1 MPSIE
6 KYLNQIKPY
15 LKAIINNLKKSQK
28 IHLTIALNIIS
39 SKDNGEEVLM
49 NTKSNKKEIMIND
62 KADEVT
68 KKLLKLII
76 KKYQNISE
84 ISMRG
89 SDFIF
94 DCIHLLYCKCHKINP
109 NHGRSY
115 KRSYKDSPV
124 WIKNKKATI
133 NSIKKSN
140 RCYQCTVTVVLNY
153 EKTKIDPQ
161 RITKSKS
168 VTNNWE
174 GMNYPSKTM
183 IRINLGKI
191 I

>member
-1 MPSIE
+1 MW
-6 KYLNQIKPY
+6 
-15 LKAIINNLKKSQK
+15 K
-28 IHLTIALNIIS
+28 IHLTIAINFIS
-39 SKDNGEEVLM
+39 SNDNGEEVLM
-49 NTKSNKKEIMIND
+49 NAKSNKKEIMIND

-68 KKLLKLII
+68 KTLLKLII
-76 KKYQNISE
+76 KRYQNISE

-94 DCIHLLYCKCHKINP
+94 DCINLLYYKCHKINS

-115 KRSYKDSPV
+115 KDYPV

-140 RCYQCTVTVVLNY
+140 KCYQYAVTVVLNY
-153 EKTKIDPQ
+153 EKIKIDPE
-161 RITKSKS
+161 RIAKSKS

-174 GMNYPSKTM
+174 GINYPSEKMTGN
-183 IRINLGKI
+183 NLGKI

>member
-1 MPSIE
+1 MWE
-6 KYLNQIKPY
+6 T
-15 LKAIINNLKKSQK
+15 
-28 IHLTIALNIIS
+28 HLTIAINIIF

-49 NTKSNKKEIMIND
+49 NAKSNKKEIMIND

-68 KKLLKLII
+68 RKLLKLII
-76 KKYQNISE
+76 KRYQNISE

-94 DCIHLLYCKCHKINP
+94 DCIHLLYYKCHKINP
-109 NHGRSY
+109 NHG
-115 KRSYKDSPV
+115 RSYKDSPV

-140 RCYQCTVTVVLNY
+140 KCYQCAVTVVLNY

-168 VTNNWE
+168 GTNNWE
-174 GMNYPSKTM
+174 GMNYPSKT
-183 IRINLGKI
+183 IIGINLGKI

>member
-1 MPSIE
+1 MW
-6 KYLNQIKPY
+6 
-15 LKAIINNLKKSQK
+15 K
-28 IHLTIALNIIS
+28 IHLTIAINFIS

-49 NTKSNKKEIMIND
+49 NAKSNKKEIMIND

-76 KKYQNISE
+76 KRYQNISE

-94 DCIHLLYCKCHKINP
+94 DCIHLLYYKCHKINQ
-109 NHGRSY
+109 NHG
-115 KRSYKDSPV
+115 RSYKDSPV

-140 RCYQCTVTVVLNY
+140 KCYQYAVTVV
-153 EKTKIDPQ
+153 
-161 RITKSKS
+161 
-168 VTNNWE
+168 
-174 GMNYPSKTM
+174 
-183 IRINLGKI
+183 
-191 I
+191 